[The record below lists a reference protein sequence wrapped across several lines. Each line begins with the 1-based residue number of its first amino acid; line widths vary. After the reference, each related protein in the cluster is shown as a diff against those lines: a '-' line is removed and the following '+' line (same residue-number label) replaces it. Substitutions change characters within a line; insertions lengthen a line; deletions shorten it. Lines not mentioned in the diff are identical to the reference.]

1 MVTVYSRILTKCLL
15 NRLWMC
21 HYVIKRF
28 VTQQKI
34 SSRNGIFF
42 AFRQF
47 VAMKTGKLP
56 KNIQHSD
63 KGRLTEPKK
72 ITSPIIKK
80 YD

>member
-1 MVTVYSRILTKCLL
+1 MFTVYSRILTKCLL

-42 AFRQF
+42 RISAVCSNEDRETAGKYSAF
-47 VAMKTGKLP
+47 G
-56 KNIQHSD
+56 
-63 KGRLTEPKK
+63 
-72 ITSPIIKK
+72 
-80 YD
+80 